1 MASSNP
7 PKHSFRFCPSCNE
20 EVYTYT
26 VPAEVGSDIRCSSCG
41 LPLASG
47 AQLTPERLECV
58 LVADDNRFYRTL
70 LRDVLLERGLAATV
84 EIFAG
89 GTELLSRA
97 ATRFHDRLPVKL
109 VILDVMMTP
118 LNGPATGMAFRAL
131 EKGLGI
137 SPAAPILFVSGS
149 PVDEAMKAL
158 LGKCAPALFLHKG
171 VDKGSSALGQRLEQV
186 MATLLKAAGKGR
198 EGR

>member
-1 MASSNP
+1 MAPSD
-7 PKHSFRFCPSCNE
+7 PKHAFRFCPSCNE

-26 VPAEVGSDIRCSSCG
+26 VQADLGPEVRCSACG
-41 LPLASG
+41 LPLATA
-47 AQLTPERLECV
+47 AQLAPERLECV
-58 LVADDNRFYRTL
+58 LVADDDRFYRTL
-70 LRDVLLERGLAATV
+70 LRDVLLERKLAATV
-84 EIFAG
+84 EACAG

-97 ATRFHDRLPVKL
+97 AARFHDHLPVKL

-137 SPAAPILFVSGS
+137 SPPAPILFVSGS

-171 VDKGSSALGQRLEQV
+171 ADKGPAALGQRLEQV
-186 MATLLKAAGKGR
+186 MATLLRGTGTEGGKQ
-198 EGR
+198 